1 MPGPTG
7 EPQDAAGGAGDSDET
22 ERQIREIETEL
33 HGPARFTEPS
43 AAERAHQPVRSTG
56 RPGWRDKRKARKL
69 REPVESPRAPR
80 PDGSRASSP
89 RPATGT
95 PRESRRGRTWSLVI
109 ALVVIAG
116 LAGAAY
122 AIPRLALG
130 KVPGTAD
137 NTPVANGATPAAR
150 RTASSAPAASFLPKP
165 TLAAPFLGTPAQ
177 SYADG
182 AAGIVIPPGRPVGRY
197 TAAQVVAAYRMTR
210 KLLIAA
216 NLNGPTLAG
225 GAPDAFASL
234 LIPLQRSYFVD
245 HLDKIGLT
253 ARGYERSTRGWV
265 VSFAPR
271 STQLVGN
278 VIKVHGTMSAA
289 PGRNG
294 TLPVLQVN
302 VDYLFVYAAEA
313 PGQPTTLT
321 RLVARDYGNVQFAAF
336 NDPGG
341 PLEPWWNVASGG
353 VAGARCDVNDG
364 FVHPQFPGGP
374 PDKVQPTGA
383 PVNPYDQATPPPGTP
398 GCRATT
404 GT

>member
-1 MPGPTG
+1 MSGPTG
-7 EPQDAAGGAGDSDET
+7 DPQDAAGGTGDSDET
-22 ERQIREIETEL
+22 ERRIGEIEAEL
-33 HGPARFTEPS
+33 RGPAKFKEPS
-43 AAERAHQPVRSTG
+43 AAERARQPVRPTG
-56 RPGWRDKRKARKL
+56 RPGWRSKRKARKL
-69 REPVESPRAPR
+69 REPVESPSAPR
-80 PDGSRASSP
+80 PGDSRARSP
-89 RPATGT
+89 RPAAGQ

-109 ALVVIAG
+109 AVVVIAG
-116 LAGAAY
+116 LAGAVY
-122 AIPRLALG
+122 AIPKLALG

-137 NTPVANGATPAAR
+137 NTPVTNGATPAAQ

-182 AAGIVIPPGRPVGRY
+182 AAGIVIPPARPVGRY
-197 TAAQVVAAYRMTR
+197 TAAQVAAAYRMTR

-216 NLNGPTLAG
+216 SLNGPTLAG

-245 HLDKIGLT
+245 HLDKTGLNS
-253 ARGYERSTRGWV
+253 RGYQRSTRGWV
-265 VSFAPR
+265 VSFAPG
-271 STQLVGN
+271 STELVGS
-278 VIKVHGTMSAA
+278 VIKVHGTMSAT
-289 PGRNG
+289 PGRDR
-294 TLPVLQVN
+294 TLPVLQIN

-313 PGQPTTLT
+313 PGQPATLT

-341 PLEPWWNVASGG
+341 PLEPWWNLSGGG

-374 PDKVQPTGA
+374 PDKVHPTGA
-383 PVNPYDQATPPPGTP
+383 PVNPYDQATAPPGTP